1 MKFVILSALSAASLF
16 GQTVVDRG
24 ISVSFSVERV
34 DAPRNQKLREGDDVR
49 VRFKL
54 ADAAAGSP
62 ISSFPTAWIE
72 RTGNAKPRCND
83 LVSRLLNLT
92 NTRADVDLNTY
103 HVLALNDDATISV
116 VDPQFGYG
124 GSKLLGLMR
133 LPAVGDDWALSPS
146 GDLLF
151 VTVPDAG
158 ELTVLD
164 TATWKVAAHLPLPAR
179 PRRVAVQPDG
189 AYAWVTLDSGD
200 AASPAVAVI
209 ATTGLKPVAEI
220 AAGPGQHNVAF
231 SSDSRWAAL
240 TNSSGGTVSLID
252 VRRLKRV
259 QDFPVGREPVSI
271 AYSTQAKMFYST
283 ERAAGEIVAIEPDTP
298 HESAR
303 VRAEPG
309 IGEIAFA
316 PDGRLAF
323 IPNPEKDLL
332 HILDTATNRVIQ
344 TSDIKH
350 GPDQVG
356 FSSGIAYIRCRRSES
371 VLMAPLDAVGKT
383 GKLLSIGDFPG
394 GQHTF
399 GEVGRPSLGSSFA
412 QAPGENAMMVANPAD
427 KAIYYFRE
435 GLPAPMGSFSNYGRQ
450 PRAILVVDRSL
461 KQSTPGVYETITR
474 LPGAGEYTAAL
485 LVDSPRVVQCFPVTV
500 EANPDA
506 ASVGPRLHVEF
517 AKLVEPVRAGQKVRV
532 RVKLTGQDGS
542 AGSQLGDVRIAAIL
556 DTGVWHLRQHAE
568 AEGGGVYG
576 VDLIAP
582 TPGRYRISVECL
594 SQGLSFNQSPQLVV
608 EVRGK

>member
-1 MKFVILSALSAASLF
+1 MKFAILCALSAARLS
-16 GQTVVDRG
+16 GQTVLDRG
-24 ISVSFSVERV
+24 ISVAFSVERV
-34 DAPRNQKLREGDDVR
+34 NAPGDPKLREGDDVR

-62 ISSFPTAWIE
+62 ISAFPTAWIE
-72 RTGNAKPRCND
+72 RTGNAKTRCND

-133 LPAVGDDWALSPS
+133 LPAAGEDWALSPS

-158 ELTVLD
+158 ELTVFD
-164 TATWKVAAHLPLPAR
+164 TASWKVAAHMPLPAR

-200 AASPAVAVI
+200 AAAPAVAVI
-209 ATTGLKPVAEI
+209 ATAGLKPVAEI

-240 TNSSGGTVSLID
+240 TNSSGGSVTLID
-252 VRRLKRV
+252 VRQLKRV
-259 QDFPVGREPVSI
+259 QDFPAGREPASI
-271 AYSTQAKMFYST
+271 AYSTQARMFYST
-283 ERAAGEIVAIEPDTP
+283 DRAAGEIVAIEPDGAR
-298 HESAR
+298 EAAR
-303 VRAEPG
+303 VRTEPG
-309 IGEIAFA
+309 IGEIQFA

-332 HILDTATNRVIQ
+332 HILDTANNRVLQ
-344 TSDIKH
+344 TSEIKY

-371 VLMAPLDAVGKT
+371 VLMVPLDAVGKT
-383 GKLLSIGDFPG
+383 GKLLSIADFPG

-399 GEVGRPSLGSSFA
+399 GEVGRPSAGSSFA
-412 QAPGENAMMVANPAD
+412 RAPGENAMMVANPAD

-435 GLPAPMGSFSNYGRQ
+435 GLPAPMGSFANYGRQ

-461 KQSTPGVYETITR
+461 KQTTPGVYETITR
-474 LPGAGEYTAAL
+474 LPAAGEYTAAL
-485 LVDSPRVVQCFPVTV
+485 LVDSPRVVECFPVIV
-500 EANPDA
+500 EPNPE
-506 ASVGPRLHVEF
+506 SVSLGPRLHVEF
-517 AKLVEPVRAGQKVRV
+517 EKLAEPAKAGQKVRV
-532 RVKLTGQDGS
+532 RVKLTKTG
-542 AGSQLGDVRIAAIL
+542 LNDVRIAAIL

-568 AEGGGVYG
+568 PEGDGVYG
-576 VDLIAP
+576 VDLIPPAA
-582 TPGRYRISVECL
+582 GRYRISVECL
-594 SQGLSFNQSPQLVV
+594 SEGLSFNQSPAWVM
-608 EVRGK
+608 EVPGK